1 MGKKNKKKTIPA
13 LNNSGKQQD
22 SVVLEGEAVE
32 SQVQNEEV
40 LAEENQAEPEKVS
53 KKEAKAQKDKK
64 VKKEKKP
71 SKAGKRAKE
80 TFSELKKVTWPAFPK
95 VVKQTGIVLAV
106 VLFFGVVL
114 FAFDYILKFLF
125 QLMNSQTYTQTELWL
140 TVGLAGAIVVGA
152 IIWITIWLVKRN
164 KKENK

>member
-64 VKKEKKP
+64 DKKEKKP
-71 SKAGKRAKE
+71 SKAGKRAKSRSNGSPHGLSRKQNAPDE
-80 TFSELKKVTWPAFPK
+80 PGAERQPDNAGERGRSAVFPASEL
-95 VVKQTGIVLAV
+95 
-106 VLFFGVVL
+106 
-114 FAFDYILKFLF
+114 
-125 QLMNSQTYTQTELWL
+125 
-140 TVGLAGAIVVGA
+140 AG
-152 IIWITIWLVKRN
+152 TD
-164 KKENK
+164 

>member
-40 LAEENQAEPEKVS
+40 LTEVNQAEPEKVS

-80 TFSELKKVTWPAFPK
+80 TFSELKKVTWPTFPK

-125 QLMNSQTYTQTELWL
+125 KLMNSQPYTQTELWL

>member
-40 LAEENQAEPEKVS
+40 LAEDNQAEPEKVS

-80 TFSELKKVTWPAFPK
+80 TFSELKKVTWPTFPK

-125 QLMNSQTYTQTELWL
+125 KLMNSQPYTQTELWL

>member
-32 SQVQNEEV
+32 SQAQNEEV
-40 LAEENQAEPEKVS
+40 LTEENQAEPEKVS

-80 TFSELKKVTWPAFPK
+80 TFSELKKVTWPTFPK

-106 VLFFGVVL
+106 VIFFGVVL

-125 QLMNSQTYTQTELWL
+125 KLMNSQEYSQTELWL
-140 TVGLAGAIVVGA
+140 TVGLAGAVVVGA

>member
-40 LAEENQAEPEKVS
+40 LTEENQAEPEKVS
-53 KKEAKAQKDKK
+53 KKDAKAQKDKK

-80 TFSELKKVTWPAFPK
+80 TFSELKKVTWPTFPK

-106 VLFFGVVL
+106 VIFFGVVL

-125 QLMNSQTYTQTELWL
+125 KLMNSQEYSQTELWL
-140 TVGLAGAIVVGA
+140 TVGLAAAVVVGA

>member
-71 SKAGKRAKE
+71 SK
-80 TFSELKKVTWPAFPK
+80 KK
-95 VVKQTGIVLAV
+95 
-106 VLFFGVVL
+106 
-114 FAFDYILKFLF
+114 
-125 QLMNSQTYTQTELWL
+125 S
-140 TVGLAGAIVVGA
+140 
-152 IIWITIWLVKRN
+152 KRN
-164 KKENK
+164 FFRT

>member
-40 LAEENQAEPEKVS
+40 LTEENQAEPEKVS

-80 TFSELKKVTWPAFPK
+80 TFSELKKVTWPTFPK

-106 VLFFGVVL
+106 VIFFGVVL

-125 QLMNSQTYTQTELWL
+125 KLMNSQEYSQTELWL
-140 TVGLAGAIVVGA
+140 TVGLAGAVVVGA

>member
-80 TFSELKKVTWPAFPK
+80 TFSELKKVTWPTFPK

-106 VLFFGVVL
+106 VIFFGVVL

-125 QLMNSQTYTQTELWL
+125 KLMNSQEYSQTELWL